1 MRTRSLGSAGLTVS
15 SLGLGC
21 MGFSQAYGPADD
33 DESVATIRAAL
44 DLGVTMLDTAMSYGR
59 GHNEELVGRAIAGRR
74 EQVVL
79 ATKFGIVRGED
90 GSVRVDGRPEN
101 VRGYCEATLARLGV
115 DHIDLYYQHRIDPD
129 VPIEDTVG
137 AMADLVDEGKVG
149 YLGLSEA
156 NVEELDRAVAVHPIS
171 ALQCE
176 WSLWWREVEDDVV
189 PAARRLGI
197 GLVAYSPLGRGFLTG
212 AVTTGDFGADDFRR
226 NDPRFAG
233 AELARNQAIVEE
245 VGRLASARGVTSAQ
259 LTLAWLLAQGEDVVP
274 IPGTRRRARLEE
286 NAAAAAIEL
295 TPQDLEQLQAI
306 APRTAWAGDRQSF
319 AARGTTRTPPD
330 RSPHE

>member
-1 MRTRSLGSAGLTVS
+1 VKIRKLGPAGLAVS

-33 DESVATIRAAL
+33 DESVATVRHAI
-44 DLGVTMLDTAMSYGR
+44 DVGVTLLDTAMSYGR
-59 GHNEELVGRAIAGRR
+59 GHNERLIGRAIADRR

-90 GSVRVDGRPEN
+90 GTVRVDGRPGH
-101 VRGYCEATLARLGV
+101 VRGYCEASLARLGV
-115 DHIDLYYQHRIDPD
+115 DHIDLYYQHRIDPE
-129 VPIEDTVG
+129 VPIEETVG
-137 AMADLVDEGKVG
+137 AMAELVDEGKVR

-156 NVEELDRAVAVHPIS
+156 TADELERAVAVHPIS

-176 WSLWWREVEDDVV
+176 WSLWWREVEVDIV
-189 PAARRLGI
+189 PTARRLGI

-212 AVTTGDFGADDFRR
+212 AVNTDTLGAGDFRR

-233 AELARNQAIVEE
+233 ADLARNQAVVAEI
-245 VGRLASARGVTSAQ
+245 GRLADDHGVTPAQ

-274 IPGTRRRARLEE
+274 IPGTRRRERLDE
-286 NAAAAAIEL
+286 NVAAAVVEL
-295 TPQDLEQLQAI
+295 SRDDLDQLEAV
-306 APRTAWAGDRQSF
+306 APPEAWAGDRQSF
-319 AARGTTRTPPD
+319 AAHGTTRT
-330 RSPHE
+330 RI